1 MKKALLGILLV
12 VMAVG
17 LAGCETNYDTQ
28 PLEFVNA
35 STFTVV
41 VTSLSIEWNGFVLQ
55 PGENR
60 KMKGIRDVDY
70 TFYPDTRVQT
80 GFATT
85 DRYIVFVNIDTDGGT

>member
-12 VMAVG
+12 GLAVG
-17 LAGCETNYDTQ
+17 LVGCNDYDTQ

-35 STFTVV
+35 SSFTVV
-41 VTSLSIEWNGFVLQ
+41 ITSLSIEWTGFVLQ
-55 PGENR
+55 PGEKR
-60 KMKGIRDVDY
+60 KMEGIRDVDF
-70 TFYPDTRVQT
+70 TFYPDTRVQE